1 MRCRHNCWHN
11 IKYSHTG
18 IMKNGV
24 KEVAMKQTRLVEFQR
39 PEFEALRRQDR
50 EVIYQ
55 AVRAKFGPDH
65 SISMSEL
72 EYEYER
78 KHDN

>member
-1 MRCRHNCWHN
+1 MHVMYNCRHSLNFRDTN
-11 IKYSHTG
+11 R
-18 IMKNGV
+18 
-24 KEVAMKQTRLVEFQR
+24 EVIMKQTRLVEFQR

-50 EVIYQ
+50 EVVYQ
-55 AVRAKFGPDH
+55 AVRNRFGPNH

-78 KHDN
+78 KT